1 MEDNE
6 YDNES
11 VSVESGSCNC
21 SDYES
26 DCSWFYDSRDLGTSY
41 MRFCILKETENE
53 ESPIKDEKPINKRFH
68 KNIKEELHP
77 NYENRR
83 QKYFN
88 IKKTSSFKKN
98 DLNNDNIN
106 KSDFNDDNYGQNSFT
121 KNYDNINYLETKN
134 MPYKKKINLKTDY
147 NNYNTNYNNYSYN
160 DISNDY
166 PSDYHSK
173 TYFPEGYNEYEHNY
187 SAPIELDNFHDKDIG
202 VQRPHINIA
211 SKRRYYYNLN
221 KNKNEEKNYDNYNT
235 NKIGG
240 IHSPRNYYKNL
251 KNIDIAISDDDNL
264 DEEDENAESINVTN
278 KVYENNGRTI
288 KEKIIKEV
296 KTITLEPGETL
307 KPKMIT
313 KKKLKPITTIV
324 KNDDGTQS
332 LITENTVLTTVIVNE
347 IVDSQTLYD
356 DNYPIDVQLVK
367 QYITKI
373 YKTEIDSNPY
383 P

>member
-1 MEDNE
+1 MEENE
-6 YDNES
+6 YENES
-11 VSVESGSCNC
+11 ISVESGSCNC

-53 ESPIKDEKPINKRFH
+53 ESPNKDEKPINKRFH
-68 KNIKEELHP
+68 RNNEKLIP
-77 NYENRR
+77 NVDNRR
-83 QKYFN
+83 QKYLN
-88 IKKTSSFKKN
+88 IKKVPSFKKK
-98 DLNNDNIN
+98 DLNIDNNID
-106 KSDFNDDNYGQNSFT
+106 KSDYNDDNYGQNSFT
-121 KNYDNINYLETKN
+121 QNYDNINYLETKN
-134 MPYKKKINLKTDY
+134 IPFKKKINLKTDY
-147 NNYNTNYNNYSYN
+147 NNYNTNYNNYSYS
-160 DISNDY
+160 DINNEY
-166 PSDYHSK
+166 PSDYQSK
-173 TYFPEGYNEYEHNY
+173 TSFPEKYSEYEHNY
-187 SAPIELDNFHDKDIG
+187 SAPIELDNFHDKDLG
-202 VQRPHINIA
+202 AQRSPTNMA

-221 KNKNEEKNYDNYNT
+221 KKKNEEKGYDNYN
-235 NKIGG
+235 KMGG
-240 IHSPRNYYKNL
+240 MHSPRNYYKNL
-251 KNIDIAISDDDNL
+251 KNIDIAISDDDNY

-296 KTITLEPGETL
+296 KTITLEPGENI

-373 YKTEIDSNPY
+373 YKTEIDNSPY

>member
-1 MEDNE
+1 MEENE

-11 VSVESGSCNC
+11 ESVESGSCTC
-21 SDYES
+21 SDYDS

-53 ESPIKDEKPINKRFH
+53 ESPLKDEKLINKRFH
-68 KNIKEELHP
+68 RNNEQQYPNYDNRKKNYINIK
-77 NYENRR
+77 N
-83 QKYFN
+83 
-88 IKKTSSFKKN
+88 KKN
-98 DLNNDNIN
+98 DLNNDSNI
-106 KSDFNDDNYGQNSFT
+106 DNDDNYGQNSFN

-134 MPYKKKINLKTDY
+134 IPFKKKINLKTDY
-147 NNYNTNYNNYSYN
+147 NNYNYKFSNYSYG
-160 DISNDY
+160 DINNDY
-166 PSDYHSK
+166 PSDYQSK
-173 TYFPEGYNEYEHNY
+173 KFFPENYNKYEHNY
-187 SAPIELDNFHDKDIG
+187 SAPIEINNYNDKDMG
-202 VQRPHINIA
+202 GQRSPVNMT

-221 KNKNEEKNYDNYNT
+221 KNKNEEKGYDNY
-235 NKIGG
+235 KKVGMQ
-240 IHSPRNYYKNL
+240 SPRNYYKNL
-251 KNIDIAISDDDNL
+251 KNIDIAISDDDNY
-264 DEEDENAESINVTN
+264 DEDEENAESINVTN

-296 KTITLEPGETL
+296 KTINLEPGETV

-373 YKTEIDSNPY
+373 YKTEIDNSPY

>member
-1 MEDNE
+1 MEENE

-11 VSVESGSCNC
+11 VSVESGSCTC

-53 ESPIKDEKPINKRFH
+53 ESPIKDGKPINKRFH
-68 KNIKEELHP
+68 RNNEQPYPNYDNRKKNYINIK
-77 NYENRR
+77 N
-83 QKYFN
+83 
-88 IKKTSSFKKN
+88 KKN
-98 DLNNDNIN
+98 DLNNDSNMD
-106 KSDFNDDNYGQNSFT
+106 KSDYIDENYGQNSFN

-134 MPYKKKINLKTDY
+134 IPFKKKINLKTDY
-147 NNYNTNYNNYSYN
+147 NNYNNNYNNYSYN
-160 DISNDY
+160 DINNDY
-166 PSDYHSK
+166 PSDYQSK
-173 TYFPEGYNEYEHNY
+173 KFYPENYNEYEHNY
-187 SAPIELDNFHDKDIG
+187 SAPIEINNYQDKKNG
-202 VQRPHINIA
+202 AQRSPINIT

-221 KNKNEEKNYDNYNT
+221 KNKNEDKGYDNY
-235 NKIGG
+235 KKVG
-240 IHSPRNYYKNL
+240 IQSPRNYYKNL
-251 KNIDIAISDDDNL
+251 KNIDIAISDDDNY
-264 DEEDENAESINVTN
+264 DEDEENAESINVTN

-296 KTITLEPGETL
+296 KTINLEPGETV

-324 KNDDGTQS
+324 KNNDGTQS

-347 IVDSQTLYD
+347 IIDSQTLYD

-373 YKTEIDSNPY
+373 YKTEIDNSPY